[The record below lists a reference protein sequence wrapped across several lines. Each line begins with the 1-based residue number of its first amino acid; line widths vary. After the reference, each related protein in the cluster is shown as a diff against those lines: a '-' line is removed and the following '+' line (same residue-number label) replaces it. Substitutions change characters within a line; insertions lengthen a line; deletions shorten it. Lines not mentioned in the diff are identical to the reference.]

1 MELGMTII
9 SGTLILLII
18 VPITLMQL
26 KKRNN
31 EQVLLKSLKALSNQ
45 QNCKLT
51 KYDVTNDFAIG
62 LDQATKTLFY
72 YKNTVLENISKHVNL
87 SHFINCEIFEIRQ
100 NNTKNQQGEIT
111 TLTLVLY
118 PVDKSKTTETLNIY
132 NAEEN
137 YQLNGEVEL
146 IKKWKDLISFSLK

>member
-26 KKRNN
+26 KKRKN
-31 EQVLLKSLKALSNQ
+31 EQVLLKSLKTLSNQ

-51 KYDVTNDFAIG
+51 NYDVTNDFAIG
-62 LDQATKTLFY
+62 LDQASKNLFY

-87 SHFINCEIFEIRQ
+87 SQFINCEIYEIKR
-100 NNTKNQQGEIT
+100 NNTKDKQGEIT
-111 TLTLVLY
+111 TLNLVLY
-118 PVDKSKTTETLNIY
+118 PMDESKTPETLKIY

-137 YQLNGEVEL
+137 YQLNGEVGL
-146 IKKWKDLISFSLK
+146 IKKWKDLISLSLK